1 MKKTKMNELE
11 RVQPL
16 VEHATEIM
24 SPDVAQRQAEKKT
37 IIVPK
42 DMDLVEKEALEE
54 AILKYIIEASLRE
67 SKDDIV
73 ETNPRIA
80 PVRPRPMSDVDEQ
93 LIDANQSNIID
104 VDKLRRLEEICK
116 VPKSVSIEVM

>member
-1 MKKTKMNELE
+1 MNELE

-73 ETNPRIA
+73 ETN
-80 PVRPRPMSDVDEQ
+80 
-93 LIDANQSNIID
+93 
-104 VDKLRRLEEICK
+104 
-116 VPKSVSIEVM
+116 